1 VLVMRQQQQQQH
13 LQSCRPSAGPSA
25 ARSGCS
31 RCYYCWGSLCLRM
44 VLLQPRRLAARALAL
59 ATARA
64 RRRTCSSWGRR
75 WCVLVERCMCAACC
89 LSQHMVYVLLHA
101 VLFVCCTVPSGVFLV
116 ISACRCVPAGVFLV
130 ISACSCVPA
139 GVPAGHPVAPPPTPL
154 PRPPLRCR
162 PARWC
167 SPCCGRWRSCHAS
180 LTQQQLQMQGGHCR
194 AAWRCASRPGA
205 AQRRH

>member
-1 VLVMRQQQQQQH
+1 MLVMRQQQQQQQQQQQH

-31 RCYYCWGSLCLRM
+31 RCCCCWGSLCLRM

-64 RRRTCSSWGRR
+64 RRRTCSSLGRR
-75 WCVLVERCMCAACC
+75 WCVVERCMCAACC

-101 VLFVCCTVPSGVFLV
+101 VLFVCCTVP
-116 ISACRCVPAGVFLV
+116 AGVFLV

-139 GVPAGHPVAPPPTPL
+139 GVPAGHPVAPPPPPP

-180 LTQQQLQMQGGHCR
+180 LTQQQLQMQGGHCH